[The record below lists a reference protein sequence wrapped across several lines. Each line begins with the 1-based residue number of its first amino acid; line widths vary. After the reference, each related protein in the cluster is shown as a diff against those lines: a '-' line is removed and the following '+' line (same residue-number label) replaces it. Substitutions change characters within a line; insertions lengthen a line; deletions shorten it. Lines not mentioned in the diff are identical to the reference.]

1 MMKCVDECGKC
12 EQWAWRDGV
21 NIKKIAMVT
30 ESRSVVM
37 LQLGERERERERCEV
52 EEGDRETA
60 DLRLMRMLATR
71 PSESSL
77 RFRSCFFLPFSLFPY
92 FE

>member
-37 LQLGERERERERCEV
+37 LQLGERESDVRLRKEIERLLIC
-52 EEGDRETA
+52 A
-60 DLRLMRMLATR
+60 
-71 PSESSL
+71 
-77 RFRSCFFLPFSLFPY
+77 SCVC
-92 FE
+92 